1 MRLAGRVVN
10 AAPMIDLARR
20 RQNVEADADLL
31 TLLQREGLSG
41 RGFEAA
47 DSGVYEATEPEARAH
62 YPLAAAPIPDAT
74 EAEWIA

>member
-1 MRLAGRVVN
+1 MN
-10 AAPMIDLARR
+10 AAPMIDLARQ

-47 DSGVYEATEPEARAH
+47 DSGVHEPAEREARVH
-62 YPLAAAPIPDAT
+62 YPLDPKSDTHGMDAWG
-74 EAEWIA
+74 A